1 MIKVIVI
8 GAGGRMGRMLVTSI
22 ANEQDMQLVGAI
34 ESSSVPFLGKDAGE
48 LAGIGNLG
56 VPITDDSHLPEL
68 FKKADVAINFIT
80 PKEAVLGH
88 LHKAVESQKPMV
100 IGTTG
105 FTADEMKTIK
115 ELTSQIPCVMSPN
128 MSIGVNVMLKVIKD
142 MAKILG
148 DDYDVE
154 VIETHHHFKKDSP
167 SGTADR
173 IAKVLAEALDRDLD
187 EVGLYGRK
195 GIVGERTTKEIGV
208 HAVRAGDIVGDHI
221 VLFGGIGE
229 RLEVI
234 HRAQSREPYV
244 KGAIKAV
251 RWVVNAPKG
260 LHDISEVLGLQ

>member
-8 GAGGRMGRMLVTSI
+8 GAGGRMGRMLVTGI
-22 ANEQDMQLVGAI
+22 ADDKDMELVGAI

-48 LAGIGNLG
+48 LAGLANLG
-56 VPITDDSHLPEL
+56 VPIVDDSHLPEL

-80 PKEAVLGH
+80 PKEAVIKH
-88 LHKAVESQKPMV
+88 LKVAVECQKSMV

-105 FTADEMKTIK
+105 FTAEEEEEIK
-115 ELTSQIPCVMSPN
+115 ELASHIACVKAPN
-128 MSIGVNVMLKVIKD
+128 MSIGVNVMLKVIRD
-142 MAKILG
+142 MAKVLA

-154 VIETHHHFKKDSP
+154 IIEIHHNMKKDSP

-173 IAKVLAEALDRDLD
+173 MAKVLAEALNRDLD
-187 EVGLYGRK
+187 EVGIYGRK
-195 GIVGERTTKEIGV
+195 GIVGERTKEEIGV

-221 VLFGGIGE
+221 VIFGGTGE
-229 RLEVI
+229 RIEVI

-244 KGAIKAV
+244 KGALRAAK
-251 RWVVNAPKG
+251 WVVNAPKG

>member
-8 GAGGRMGRMLVTSI
+8 GAGGRMGRMLVTGI
-22 ANEQDMQLVGAI
+22 ANEKDMELVGAI
-34 ESSSVPFLGKDAGE
+34 EASNVPFLGKDAGE
-48 LAGIGNLG
+48 LAGIGSLG
-56 VPITDDSHLPEL
+56 VPITDDSHLSEL
-68 FKKADVAINFIT
+68 FKKADVAIDFIT

-88 LHKAVESQKPMV
+88 LRVAVENQKPMV

-115 ELTSQIPCVMSPN
+115 ELASQIPCVMSPN

-148 DDYDVE
+148 NDYDVE
-154 VIETHHHFKKDSP
+154 VIETHHNKKKDSP

-187 EVGLYGRK
+187 EVGIYGRK
-195 GIVGERTTKEIGV
+195 GIVGERPPKEIGV

-221 VLFGGIGE
+221 VLFGGMGE

-234 HRAQSREPYV
+234 HRAQSREPYL
-244 KGAIKAV
+244 KGAIRAA

-260 LHDISEVLGLQ
+260 LHDISEVLGL

>member
-1 MIKVIVI
+1 MIKVIVM
-8 GAGGRMGRMLVTSI
+8 GAGGRMGRMLVAGI
-22 ANEQDMQLVGAI
+22 ASEKDMQLVGAI
-34 ESSSVPFLGKDAGE
+34 EASGVPFLGKDAGE
-48 LAGIGNLG
+48 LAGIANLG
-56 VPITDDSHLPEL
+56 VPINDDSHLSEL

-80 PKEAVLGH
+80 PKEAVLRH
-88 LHKAVESQKPMV
+88 LHAAVECQKPMV

-105 FTADEMKTIK
+105 FTADEMITIK
-115 ELTSQIPCVMSPN
+115 ELTTQIPCVMSPN
-128 MSIGVNVMLKVIKD
+128 MSVGINVMLKAIKD

-154 VIETHHHFKKDSP
+154 VIETHHNKKKDSP

-173 IAKVLAEALDRDLD
+173 IARVLAEALDRDLD
-187 EVGLYGRK
+187 EVGIYGRK
-195 GIVGERTTKEIGV
+195 GIVGERPIKEIGV

-229 RLEVI
+229 RIEVI

-244 KGAIKAV
+244 KGAIRAA
-251 RWVVNAPKG
+251 RWVVNASKG

>member
-8 GAGGRMGRMLVTSI
+8 GAGGRMGRMLVTGI
-22 ANEQDMQLVGAI
+22 ASDKDLELVGAI
-34 ESSSVPFLGKDAGE
+34 EASGVPFIGKDAGE
-48 LAGIGNLG
+48 LAGIANLG
-56 VPITDDSHLPEL
+56 VPITDDSILPEL

-80 PKEAVLGH
+80 PKEAVLKH
-88 LHKAVESQKPMV
+88 LQIAVESKKPMV

-105 FTADEMKTIK
+105 FTAEEMKTIK
-115 ELTSQIPCVMSPN
+115 ELTAKIPCVMAPN
-128 MSIGVNVMLKVIKD
+128 MSVGINVMLKAIRD
-142 MAKILG
+142 MAKVLG

-173 IAKVLAEALDRDLD
+173 IARVLAEALDRDLD
-187 EVGLYGRK
+187 EVGIYGRK
-195 GIVGERTTKEIGV
+195 GIIGERTVKEIGV

-229 RLEVI
+229 RIEVI

-244 KGAIKAV
+244 KGALRAAK
-251 RWVVNAPKG
+251 WVVNASNG

>member
-1 MIKVIVI
+1 MIKVIII
-8 GAGGRMGRMLVTSI
+8 GAGGRMGRMLVTGIS
-22 ANEQDMQLVGAI
+22 QDNNLELVGAI

-48 LAGIGNLG
+48 LAGLSNLG
-56 VPITDDSHLPEL
+56 VPIVDDSHLPEL

-88 LHKAVESQKPMV
+88 LQIAVEYKKPMV

-105 FTADEMKTIK
+105 FTAEEEEKIK
-115 ELTSQIPCVMSPN
+115 DFANNIPIVKAPN
-128 MSIGVNVMLKVIKD
+128 MSIGVNVMLKVLRDI
-142 MAKILG
+142 AKVLG

-154 VIETHHHFKKDSP
+154 IIETHHNKKKDAP

-173 IAKVLAEALDRDLD
+173 MAKVIAEVLGRNLD
-187 EVGLYGRK
+187 EVGVYGRK
-195 GIVGERTTKEIGV
+195 GIVGERTQEEIGV

-229 RLEVI
+229 RLEII

-244 KGAIKAV
+244 KGALRAAKWI
-251 RWVVNAPKG
+251 VNASNG
-260 LHDISEVLGLQ
+260 LHDISEVLGL

>member
-22 ANEQDMQLVGAI
+22 ANEKDMQLVGAI
-34 ESSSVPFLGKDAGE
+34 EASSVPFLGKDAGE

-187 EVGLYGRK
+187 EVGIYGRK

-244 KGAIKAV
+244 KGAIKAA

-260 LHDISEVLGLQ
+260 LHDVSEVLGLQ